1 MCCLGGPTRSV
12 HSRRLFAPSAS
23 ASPLWRYPAR
33 MLDQV
38 RLFTQLDSAR
48 RILLAGAGGGFDVY
62 AGVPLYAALRRRGH
76 EVFLGNLS
84 FTHLASVKG
93 DRLTAACIEVGAD
106 TPGPDAYFPERS
118 LARFLA
124 AQGMPTRIFAF
135 DKQGVVPVRAAY
147 HRLIDELKLDAIVLV
162 DGGTDILM
170 RGDEQGLG
178 TPTEDMTSLAAV
190 RPLDVEHKAVCCI
203 GFGIDTFHG
212 VRHTQFLE
220 NVADLSTRDGFWG
233 SFSVVPG
240 TEEARLYLEAVEHAA
255 TQTQRA
261 SIVNGSIASAV
272 EGAYGN
278 VHRYPSRT
286 RGSTLWINPLMSI
299 YWAFDL
305 EQVAAANLYLDE
317 LEGTKGVWDV
327 QLVIEAVRHR
337 LPRRDGPVDIPV

>member
-1 MCCLGGPTRSV
+1 MGCLGTRGRSV
-12 HSRRLFAPSAS
+12 HRGSTFAPSAG
-23 ASPLWRYPAR
+23 PIVVQRYPAR

-38 RLFTQLDSAR
+38 RLFTELESAE
-48 RILLAGAGGGFDVY
+48 RILLAGAGGGYDVY

-84 FTHLASVKG
+84 FTHLSSVQG
-93 DRLTAACIEVGAD
+93 TRLTDACVEIEAD

-124 AQGMPTRIFAF
+124 QQDMPTRVFAF
-135 DKQGVVPVRAAY
+135 EKQGVVPVREAY
-147 HRLIDELKLDAIVLV
+147 RRLIDELELDAIVLV

-190 RPLDVEHKAVCCI
+190 RPLEVERKAVCCI

-233 SFSVVPG
+233 SFCVVPN
-240 TEEARLYLEAVEHAA
+240 TAEARLYLGAVDHAA
-255 TQTQRA
+255 TQTRRA

-272 EGAYGN
+272 EGTYGN
-278 VHRYPSRT
+278 VHRYPERT
-286 RGSTLWINPLMSI
+286 RGSTLWINPLMSM
-299 YWAFDL
+299 YWAFGL
-305 EQVAAANLYLDE
+305 EQVADANLYLDE